1 MDALTELAEEHAD
14 FIEKLS
20 ELEAVLDE
28 MMVTHSASDEDIELL
43 DETVRFFDEEL
54 LPHFDR
60 EEKHLLPALEEKIG
74 RFGSLVNVVAYEH
87 EEIRREVQKIREA
100 LAALRAKRPAPHVA
114 EIEELNRHG
123 VFTIQFLWDHF
134 RKEKTSLFATA
145 REVLSPDELASIGVH
160 LSG

>member
-14 FIEKLS
+14 FVEKLS

-28 MMVTHSASDEDIELL
+28 MMETRSASDEDIELV
-43 DETVRFFDEEL
+43 EESVRFFEQEL
-54 LPHFDR
+54 LPHFER
-60 EEKHLLPALEEKIG
+60 EEKHLLPALERKIG
-74 RFGSLVNVVAYEH
+74 RFGTLVNVVAYEH
-87 EEIRREVQKIREA
+87 DEIRREVQKIKEA
-100 LAALRAKRPAPHVA
+100 LAALQAKRPAPHLS

-134 RKEKTSLFATA
+134 RKEKASLFATA
-145 REVLSPDELASIGVH
+145 REVLSPEELASIGMH

>member
-28 MMVTHSASDEDIELL
+28 MIVTHSASDEDIELL
-43 DETVRFFDEEL
+43 DESVRFFDEEL

-60 EEKHLLPALEEKIG
+60 EEKHLLPALEAKIG

-87 EEIRREVQKIREA
+87 DEIRREVQKIREA
-100 LAALRAKRPAPHVA
+100 LTALRAKRPAPHVA

-123 VFTIQFLWDHF
+123 IFTIQFLWDHF